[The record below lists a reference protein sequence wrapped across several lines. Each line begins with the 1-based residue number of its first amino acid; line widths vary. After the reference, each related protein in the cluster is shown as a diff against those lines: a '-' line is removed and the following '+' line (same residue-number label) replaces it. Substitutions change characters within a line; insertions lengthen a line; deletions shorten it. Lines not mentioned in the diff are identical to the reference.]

1 MLQETVDISFKRRTR
16 TGPFRSITP
25 PTGHA
30 DRSVHMMR
38 SLHKNSDL
46 PILEEA
52 HFQSNFD
59 PKLIATTQGEDIV
72 QGLLANLLEET
83 SELHLWLRNGSRRR
97 AANAHDQGP
106 CLSESALEN
115 SLHNIKG
122 IAAVLGAVRL
132 RIAIGE
138 ALAKARDGQ
147 SDMSVLQIRELIG
160 LSEQTVRQVRRIVR
174 ARTRQPTT
182 ATRRHAA
189 TGVDIP
195 DELDR
200 PVR

>member
-1 MLQETVDISFKRRTR
+1 
-16 TGPFRSITP
+16 
-25 PTGHA
+25 
-30 DRSVHMMR
+30 MMR
-38 SLHKNSDL
+38 SLPKNSDL

-59 PKLIATTQGEDIV
+59 PKFIATTPGNDIV

-83 SELHLWLRNGSRRR
+83 SELHLWLRNRSRRS
-97 AANAHDQGP
+97 APNAHGEGS
-106 CLSESALEN
+106 CASESALEN

-132 RIAIGE
+132 RVAIGE
-138 ALAKARDGQ
+138 ALAKARDGR
-147 SDMSVLQIRELIG
+147 SGISVVQIRELIG
-160 LSEQTVRQVRRIVR
+160 LSEQTVRQVGRIVC

-182 ATRRHAA
+182 VTRRHAA
-189 TGVDIP
+189 TGIDSP

-200 PVR
+200 TVR